1 MTNVW
6 QCVKRLN
13 GNQLVMAAIPC
24 HTISRIKWLHK
35 LHWMP
40 NKNEI
45 ERYQKRA
52 RFSWI
57 FDGVTETAGMRIEKL
72 RKQQQQKAHTH
83 SLHIKFYL
91 FLLLVTLYQTCYE
104 SYLVEYCPSHSHHG
118 RVNVL
123 WLHRS
128 LSLSRFHDIFEY
140 ACYECANVH
149 TSSESVAIE
158 RSKKEI
164 QHTKQWLCAVRAYEC
179 IAWPDHWRY
188 TPPTRHFSSV
198 GWDDALSQQMND
210 VGSLLHRS
218 AKRIEHPQTTK
229 KTTTTTTT
237 TTMTI
242 S

>member
-52 RFSWI
+52 RFSWS

-128 LSLSRFHDIFEY
+128 LSLSFSWCVRICMLWMCKCTHVQWICGNWEVQERDTAHETVIVCRTGLWVHCMARSLKIHTTNKALQFGWMRW
-140 ACYECANVH
+140 CTLTAN
-149 TSSESVAIE
+149 E
-158 RSKKEI
+158 R
-164 QHTKQWLCAVRAYEC
+164 CR
-179 IAWPDHWRY
+179 
-188 TPPTRHFSSV
+188 
-198 GWDDALSQQMND
+198 
-210 VGSLLHRS
+210 
-218 AKRIEHPQTTK
+218 
-229 KTTTTTTT
+229 
-237 TTMTI
+237 
-242 S
+242 